1 LLIPSIPYDTL
12 LQEEIEELEIQ
23 EKGVSMVTFREHT
36 SDMLINT
43 YLLLQKS
50 YGQQGEQAI
59 YDILLKSLR

>member
-1 LLIPSIPYDTL
+1 
-12 LQEEIEELEIQ
+12 
-23 EKGVSMVTFREHT
+23 MVTFREHT